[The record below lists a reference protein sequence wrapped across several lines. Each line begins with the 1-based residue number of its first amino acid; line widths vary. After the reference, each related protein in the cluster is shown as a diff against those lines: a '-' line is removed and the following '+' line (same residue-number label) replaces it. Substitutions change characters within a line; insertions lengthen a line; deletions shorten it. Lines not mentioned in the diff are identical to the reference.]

1 VLIAG
6 FPAGSFATNC
16 YVVAPAPGEECIII
30 DPGQDAEPGVT
41 QLLAE
46 YRLRPVAVLATHGH
60 VDHIWSVAPVCG
72 AQGIPAYI
80 HPADRALLSDPA
92 KGFPLQVG
100 QQLFRGLTFTEP
112 DDVIALAD
120 GMTLRLAGVELVV
133 DHAPGHTPGSVTFRT
148 GNQGESGEP
157 SRRDGGAHGSVTKE
171 RGDEAAGGSGGSSP
185 RASGAHGSVTEER
198 GDEAAGGSGG
208 SSPRASGAHGP
219 VTEERGDEA
228 AGGSEGSSPRASTV
242 LFSGDLLFAGSI
254 GRTDLPGGDYP
265 TILDSL
271 SRVCLVLTDDTRV
284 LPGHGPQTTIG
295 AERATNPFLAGLAPA
310 PGPSPRSGPAP
321 AAGPKGPGL

>member
-1 VLIAG
+1 
-6 FPAGSFATNC
+6 
-16 YVVAPAPGEECIII
+16 VVAPGPDEECVII

-41 QLLAE
+41 ELLAE

-80 HPADRALLSDPA
+80 HPADRDLLSDPA

-112 DDVIALAD
+112 DDVIELAD
-120 GMTLRLAGVELVV
+120 GMTLQLAGVELVV
-133 DHAPGHTPGSVTFRT
+133 DHAPGHTPGSVTF
-148 GNQGESGEP
+148 QS
-157 SRRDGGAHGSVTKE
+157 A
-171 RGDEAAGGSGGSSP
+171 SGGSSP
-185 RASGAHGSVTEER
+185 RAS
-198 GDEAAGGSGG
+198 
-208 SSPRASGAHGP
+208 
-219 VTEERGDEA
+219 
-228 AGGSEGSSPRASTV
+228 TV
-242 LFSGDLLFAGSI
+242 MFSGDLLFAGSI

-271 SRVCLVLTDDTRV
+271 SRVCLVLPDDTRV

-295 AERATNPFLAGLAPA
+295 VERATNPFLAGLAPG
-310 PGPSPRSGPAP
+310 PGPSSRSGSGPQAP
-321 AAGPKGPGL
+321 AAGPKRPGL